1 MSAKIIV
8 AGLNRVK
15 VFLNKVYDIIIFVNG
30 ATNKFLSIEW
40 NYIVG
45 VIIRSKF
52 GNSSTSMKEV
62 NFNFIRIWPE
72 KALFFEG

>member
-1 MSAKIIV
+1 MSAKIIIV
-8 AGLNRVK
+8 GLNRVK
-15 VFLNKVYDIIIFVNG
+15 VFLNKVYDIIIFVND

-40 NYIVG
+40 SYIVG

-62 NFNFIRIWPE
+62 NITST
-72 KALFFEG
+72 L